1 MQNAKLTII
10 AGKYKNKKLELP
22 SLSTTR
28 ATKSIVRGSVF
39 DSLQFH
45 IQDGIFVEMFGG
57 SGSMGLEALS
67 RGARFAYFIEQD
79 NECCQI
85 LKRNLK
91 AVDANAGKIF
101 CGDSFV
107 LASDV
112 IKECEA
118 NNTPVFFY
126 LDPPFSIREGQADV
140 YDKTIALIQKLGI
153 PNCAGIIVEHISKI
167 DFDET
172 IGVFTQT
179 KSKKFGSTTLTY
191 FEKR

>member
-1 MQNAKLTII
+1 MQNAKLSII

-22 SLSTTR
+22 SLITTR
-28 ATKSIVRGSVF
+28 ATKAIVRGSVF

-45 IQDGIFVEMFGG
+45 VQDSLFVEMFGG

-67 RGARFAYFIEQD
+67 RGAKFAYFVEQD
-79 NECCQI
+79 NECCAV

-91 AVDANAGKIF
+91 SIDETSGKIF
-101 CGDSFV
+101 CGDSFA
-107 LASDV
+107 LAKEV
-112 IKECEA
+112 IAECKIKEV
-118 NNTPVFFY
+118 PVFFY
-126 LDPPFSIREGQADV
+126 LDPPFFIREGQEDI
-140 YDKTIALIQKLGI
+140 YDKTIALIKHLDI
-153 PNCAGIIVEHISKI
+153 PNCTTIIIEHISKI

-172 IGVFTQT
+172 IGAFRKT